1 MSEDCNCEECEN
13 GTTEFIMTILEGL
26 TFICAIFVTVLYTW
40 EFYDKYNKK
49 KVKNRRRGSSCLPR
63 IRSNNSIHES
73 DELQSVFE
81 DD

>member
-49 KVKNRRRGSSCLPR
+49 KSEK
-63 IRSNNSIHES
+63 
-73 DELQSVFE
+73 
-81 DD
+81 